1 MNPEVA
7 ERARGVFDAL
17 AVRGRPFESILASDF
32 ADWRMFFRFVKD
44 ASADPTTALGELN
57 AASFLGKHDIS
68 VSAWGKS
75 VKERSPLFKE
85 EFEKFMRIER
95 VREALAADLGVETPP
110 RVEAENE
117 NVAAGDPSPPNVSND
132 ASHQIPAA
140 PAVPSS
146 TPPRR
151 VASSPRGAAAS
162 NGDGD
167 AAFVAA
173 ASPAASERLRDP
185 QKNGAADDD
194 VETARTTHVTSEF
207 HRERVLAYLDGFK
220 TLLLD
225 LRQKVDEIATANVL
239 TVGGAVERADARLET
254 ALARVDAMVQEETR
268 TLRR

>member
-1 MNPEVA
+1 MDVGSGEVLYTAGA
-7 ERARGVFDAL
+7 EGPMADYGQLVTDIISELGLAVGRKLDADAL
-17 AVRGRPFESILASDF
+17 AE
-32 ADWRMFFRFVKD
+32 M
-44 ASADPTTALGELN
+44 TE
-57 AASFLGKHDIS
+57 GKPS
-68 VSAWGKS
+68 
-75 VKERSPLFKE
+75 LE

-110 RVEAENE
+110 RVEAKDE
-117 NVAAGDPSPPNVSND
+117 NVAAGDPSPPSVSND
-132 ASHQIPAA
+132 ASHPAA

-173 ASPAASERLRDP
+173 ASERFRNP
-185 QKNGAADDD
+185 HGAGDDD
-194 VETARTTHVTSEF
+194 VETTQTTHVTSEF